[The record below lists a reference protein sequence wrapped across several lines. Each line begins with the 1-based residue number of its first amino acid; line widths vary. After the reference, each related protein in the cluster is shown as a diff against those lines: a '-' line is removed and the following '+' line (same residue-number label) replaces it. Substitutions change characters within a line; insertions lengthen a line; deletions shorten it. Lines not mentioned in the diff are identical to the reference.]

1 MKSLSL
7 LLKKIIKCVDGK
19 LTKTDIAAEWDNWY
33 RSTYGRGGPSIKEVH
48 EYINKTHGKC
58 KKGTWMGIKYD
69 HNTIS
74 YGNDEDNDSGEEID
88 VDEIEN

>member
-1 MKSLSL
+1 M
-7 LLKKIIKCVDGK
+7 
-19 LTKTDIAAEWDNWY
+19 AAEWDAWY

-48 EYINKTHGKC
+48 EHIDKIHGKC

-74 YGNDEDNDSGEEID
+74 YDNNDADDSDTDID
-88 VDEIEN
+88 AVEVEN